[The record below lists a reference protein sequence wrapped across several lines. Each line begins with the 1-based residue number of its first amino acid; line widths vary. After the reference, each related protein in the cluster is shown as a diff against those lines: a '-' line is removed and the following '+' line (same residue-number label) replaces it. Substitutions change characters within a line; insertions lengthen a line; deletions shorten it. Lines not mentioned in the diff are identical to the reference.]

1 MLARPTLI
9 KEMKRT
15 NAVVVKNSLQEQRG
29 REGEIRRNIYIMNI
43 DRERNCYSCGEF
55 GHLMKNCRN

>member
-1 MLARPTLI
+1 
-9 KEMKRT
+9 MKRT

-29 REGEIRRNIYIMNI
+29 REGEIRRDTYIMNI

-55 GHLMKNCRN
+55 GYLMKNCRN

>member
-15 NAVVVKNSLQEQRG
+15 NAVVVKNSLQGQRG